1 MVEYLVV
8 GEAFVAHHSGTN
20 LAHSDSVSPSV
31 TVEDKAGRNVLGIH
45 VLPFYFER

>member
-8 GEAFVAHHSGTN
+8 GEAFVSHHSCPD
-20 LAHSDSVSPSV
+20 LAHSNSVSPSV
-31 TVEDKAGRNVLGIH
+31 TVEDKASWNARSIH